1 MKKFNAI
8 FTWVAIA
15 ALSTFV
21 ISAVPLQRGLSGA
34 WTTVNGTNEYSLLAA
49 DNYVMVTNFDKA
61 NKKFISSFG
70 GKTRLLGKKL
80 MVAIEFNTADKSQIG
95 KTVEYLWD
103 AKTATVS
110 SNIGGSAQNWR
121 IVDQG
126 RGNLTGNWRFLQR
139 KDGDKFSEVTP
150 LRARRTYKLLTAS
163 RFQWAAVNVETG
175 EFFGTG
181 GGNYTLNDG
190 KYTENIEFF
199 SRDGSRVGAS
209 LSFDADVKDGD
220 WHHSGKS
227 SKGDAMYEVWGR
239 VK

>member
-34 WTTVNGTNEYSLLAA
+34 WTTANGTNEYSLLAA

-80 MVAIEFNTADKSQIG
+80 MVTIEFNTADKSQIG

-181 GGNYTLNDG
+181 GGNYTLKDG

>member
-1 MKKFNAI
+1 MKKSLPFLLILAI
-8 FTWVAIA
+8 VSVAFQA
-15 ALSTFV
+15 AK
-21 ISAVPLQRGLSGA
+21 PMQRGLSGA
-34 WTTVNGTNEYSLLAA
+34 WKAQNGSEEYSLIAA
-49 DNYVMVTNFDKA
+49 DNYLMLTKFDKP
-61 NKKFISSFG
+61 NKKFVSSFG

-80 MVAIEFNTADKSQIG
+80 MVTIEFNTADKSQIG

-110 SNIGGSAQNWR
+110 SNISGSTQNWR

-139 KDGDKFSEVTP
+139 KDGDKFSEETP

-181 GGNYTLNDG
+181 GGNYTFKDG

-199 SRDGSRVGAS
+199 SRDSSRVGAS
-209 LSFDADVKDGD
+209 LGFDAALKDGN

-227 SKGDAMYEVWGR
+227 SKGDPMYEVWGR
-239 VK
+239 IK

>member
-34 WTTVNGTNEYSLLAA
+34 WTNANGTNEYSLLAA

-61 NKKFISSFG
+61 NKKFISSVG

-80 MVAIEFNTADKSQIG
+80 MVTIEFNTADKSQIG

-209 LSFDADVKDGD
+209 LSFDADVKDGN

-239 VK
+239 IR

>member
-34 WTTVNGTNEYSLLAA
+34 WTNANGTNEYSLLAA

-80 MVAIEFNTADKSQIG
+80 MVTIEFNTADKSQIG

-209 LSFDADVKDGD
+209 LSFDADVKDGN

-239 VK
+239 IR